1 MFSFKLN
8 IKGLDKGKELT
19 KTAYKRILMKSM
31 FKMEE
36 LAIDKAPVDTSN
48 LKQKIGVLPQVLN
61 DEYVLTSAASYSEA
75 MEYGTRPFF
84 APIAPLKD
92 WARRKLGDEN
102 IAYAIRNKIAKI
114 SLDLLSKNNFLQET
128 LLQKKYPKST
138 WIFNDLFEAAEAI
151 IEKY

>member
-102 IAYAIRNKIAKI
+102 IAYAIRNKIAKYGI
-114 SLDLLSKNNFLQET
+114 RAHPFMRPAKIEVEQFWVYNFAADE
-128 LLQKKYPKST
+128 
-138 WIFNDLFEAAEAI
+138 FNKI
-151 IEKY
+151 